1 MRMTIW
7 MRTSPIAIGW
17 FRRRHGTHP
26 GDDKGKHEG
35 QFDPL
40 VTVGAIV
47 LRPNHKARVLAG
59 PFLLRANCIDEQPEP
74 EQHECAVK
82 ALHPPQRHKV
92 PCRRFFDGVARSALV
107 RVRVRVLDVGVPELA
122 LHEELLKCDLKDLA
136 RALAQP
142 VVGRHRVTPGA
153 SPRITAADGARVEE
167 GVASRV
173 VVEASAANRRG
184 QVRARY
190 RIRAC
195 NIGGGEA

>member
-1 MRMTIW
+1 MTIR
-7 MRTSPIAIGW
+7 MRTSPIDIGW
-17 FRRRHGTHP
+17 LCHRHGTHP
-26 GDDKGKHEG
+26 RDDEGKHED

-40 VTVGAIV
+40 VTVGAIL

-74 EQHECAVK
+74 EQHKCAVK

-92 PCRRFFDGVARSALV
+92 PCRRFLDGIARSALV
-107 RVRVRVLDVGVPELA
+107 RVRVRVLDVGVQELA
-122 LHEELLKCDLKDLA
+122 LDKELLKCDLKDLA

-142 VVGRHRVTPGA
+142 VVGRHRITPGA
-153 SPRITAADGARVEE
+153 SPRSTAADGARVQE